1 MLVRAVFIAAAISGA
16 TFGAAHI
23 NDTTSIVLASCD
35 SGDYENS
42 DGQCIHDPSSGGGPG
57 GGWGIVGGGR
67 LQEQPPSAATAIT
80 HSARTTRARALATA
94 VCPIG

>member
-35 SGDYENS
+35 SRRLREL
-42 DGQCIHDPSSGGGPG
+42 
-57 GGWGIVGGGR
+57 GR
-67 LQEQPPSAATAIT
+67 AMHP
-80 HSARTTRARALATA
+80 
-94 VCPIG
+94 